1 MNNINKLKLIIA
13 ASFITVLAACG
24 GGGGSSSTATTGTV
38 ASTLSFNVS
47 SAFTSFVAA
56 GAVKTFTVSGTC
68 AGTSVLTIGSATTAT
83 VFEGVTGFSGVNV
96 VNSNYTNCTPATS
109 VSTTTRYYDSN
120 YVPTGSSTTG
130 QYGVFLVAPS
140 LPTSVKVG
148 DAGVI
153 GTQTY
158 YTSNTKATGDG
169 REDNSYVIEAD
180 TATTAIFNLI
190 SKYYNAAGTL
200 TLTEQDRYRISADN
214 KLTFVSFNL
223 QFANGSTNNLVGN

>member
-1 MNNINKLKLIIA
+1 MENFNCIKLR
-13 ASFITVLAACG
+13 ITTLLFVLLAACG
-24 GGGGSSSTATTGTV
+24 GGGGSSSTTTTGTV
-38 ASTLSFNVS
+38 TSTLSFNVK
-47 SAFTSFVAA
+47 SAYASFVTA
-56 GAVKTFTVSGTC
+56 GVVKTFAVTGTCSGT
-68 AGTSVLTIGSATTAT
+68 ASLTIAPATTAT
-83 VFEGVTGFSGVNV
+83 VFEGITGFSGVNV
-96 VNSNYTNCTPATS
+96 TTMNYTNCTPATS
-109 VSTTTRYYDSN
+109 VSTMTRYYDSN